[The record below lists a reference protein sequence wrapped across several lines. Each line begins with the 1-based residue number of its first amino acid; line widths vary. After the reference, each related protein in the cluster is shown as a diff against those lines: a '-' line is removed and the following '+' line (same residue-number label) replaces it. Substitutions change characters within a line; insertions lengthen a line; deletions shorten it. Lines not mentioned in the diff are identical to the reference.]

1 MRIIEG
7 QSVFGGIAIGPVFV
21 FKRQKQNIVLQP
33 VSGTTRELQ
42 RFEAAR
48 EETKNCLAELYQTA
62 QKRVGA
68 ENAEIFNI
76 HAMMLDDADYVSSIT
91 HIIRTQNANAEYAVS
106 VTADNFGKLF
116 SG

>member
-1 MRIIEG
+1 MRITEG

-21 FKRQKQNIVLQP
+21 FKRQKQNIVLSPISDTQHE
-33 VSGTTRELQ
+33 VE

-48 EETKNCLAELYQTA
+48 EETKSQLATLYATA

-91 HIIRTQNANAEYAVS
+91 HIIRTQNANAE
-106 VTADNFGKLF
+106 
-116 SG
+116 